1 LVLVQYKPPPTKN
14 MQRPSTNFLP
24 RHHIWKV
31 LDMTDTTTQAPA
43 RISRASDYMALLKP
57 RVMSLVVFTA
67 AIGLLSAPSSLNPF
81 AIIAVIFLIAIGGGA
96 SGSLNMWWDADIDA
110 IMRRT
115 AARPVPAGRVTPIEA
130 RNFGLV
136 LSIFS
141 VVALGLVSNFAA
153 AALLAFTIFF
163 YVVIYTIWLKRST
176 PWNIVIGGAAGAF
189 PPMIGWVAATGS
201 LGIEAI
207 LMFGLIF
214 IWTPPHFWSLSLF
227 MNDDYSRAK
236 VPMLT
241 VTHGKKETRSQI
253 LIYALVLAPV
263 SLLLSFTSVGGP
275 VYFLVAVGL
284 NVAFVLGAIRL
295 KARREDIAK
304 GDKYSAERRFF
315 RLSLLYLFGLFLAI
329 LFEVLVRKLGL
340 GLPFWPIII

>member
-1 LVLVQYKPPPTKN
+1 MSDV
-14 MQRPSTNFLP
+14 
-24 RHHIWKV
+24 
-31 LDMTDTTTQAPA
+31 TTQPSV
-43 RISRASDYMALLKP
+43 RGIKISDYLALLKP

-67 AIGLLSAPSSLNPF
+67 AIGLAAAPGSLSPA
-81 AIIAVIFLIAIGGGA
+81 AMVAVIFLIAVGGGA

-115 AARPVPAGRVTPIEA
+115 AQRPVPAGRITPTEA
-130 RNFGLV
+130 RNFGIA

-141 VVALGLVSNFAA
+141 VVALGLVSNLAA

-201 LGIEAI
+201 INIEAI
-207 LMFGLIF
+207 LLFGLTF

-241 VTHGKKETRSQI
+241 VTHGRVETRRQI
-253 LIYALVLAPV
+253 LLYTFALAGISILLA
-263 SLLLSFTSVGGP
+263 FTSIGGP
-275 VYFLVAVGL
+275 LYLLTAIAL
-284 NVAFVLGAIRL
+284 NGAFIIGAFRL
-295 KARREDIAK
+295 KSRHEATAK
-304 GDKYSAERRFF
+304 ADNFAAERKFF
-315 RLSLLYLFGLFLAI
+315 KLSLLYLFSLFLAV
-329 LFEVLVRKLGL
+329 LFEVILRKFGL
-340 GLPFWPIII
+340 ELPFWPVIL